1 MMPIMKR
8 RWPLLILVLM
18 LLAGL
23 LALLVWALRP
33 TAVSLVGATR
43 GEAVDAVFATGS
55 VEPVVQ
61 LPVAPRLGARLV
73 ALHAD
78 EGQAVRRGQLLAVF
92 EGEENEAQ
100 LAELAARQRQAE
112 LALARTETLVAQGF
126 VAGSERDRVR
136 ADLDAIKAQ
145 VQRVRAQRA
154 YTRLL
159 APADGTVL
167 RRDGEVGQFIVAGQA
182 VFQLGDPGQ
191 LRISAEVDEEDV
203 PRVRE
208 GQPVLLRAAALGS
221 TVFEGQVASI
231 TPKGDP
237 VARSYRVR
245 IALPQPPVGLRV
257 GMTVDANLVAARR
270 ANALLLP
277 AAAVQGS
284 TVWQL
289 VDGRARRL
297 TLQIGTRGNGK
308 VEVLG
313 GLPEG
318 AQLVLDAQGLQEGQR
333 LRGRP

>member
-1 MMPIMKR
+1 MMALMKR
-8 RWPLLILVLM
+8 RWPLLLLLVLVVGA

-23 LALLVWALRP
+23 GWAWRP
-33 TAVSLVGATR
+33 TAVSLTTASR
-43 GEAVDAVFATGS
+43 GEAIEAVFATGS
-55 VEPVVQ
+55 IEPVVQ
-61 LPVAPRLGARLV
+61 LPVAPRQGARLV
-73 ALHAD
+73 SLHAD
-78 EGQAVRRGQLLAVF
+78 EGQAVRRGQLLAAF

-126 VAGSERDRVR
+126 LAGSERDRVR
-136 ADLDAIKAQ
+136 ADLAAIQAQ
-145 VQRVRAQRA
+145 VQRVKAQRGYA
-154 YTRLL
+154 RLL

-167 RRDGEVGQFIVAGQA
+167 RRDGEVGQFIAAGQP
-182 VFQLGDPGQ
+182 VFQLGDPAL
-191 LRISAEVDEEDV
+191 LRVSAEVDEEDV

-208 GQPVLLRAAALGS
+208 GQPVLLRAAALG
-221 TVFEGQVASI
+221 TQVFEGQVASI

-245 IALPQPPVGLRV
+245 IALSAPPAGLRV
-257 GMTVDANLVAARR
+257 GMTVDANLIAARR

-277 AAAVQGS
+277 AGAVQGS
-284 TVWQL
+284 NAWQL

-297 TLQIGTRGNGK
+297 TLQIGTRGQGK

-318 AQLVLDAQGLQEGQR
+318 AQLVLDAKGLREGQR
-333 LRGRP
+333 LRPAP